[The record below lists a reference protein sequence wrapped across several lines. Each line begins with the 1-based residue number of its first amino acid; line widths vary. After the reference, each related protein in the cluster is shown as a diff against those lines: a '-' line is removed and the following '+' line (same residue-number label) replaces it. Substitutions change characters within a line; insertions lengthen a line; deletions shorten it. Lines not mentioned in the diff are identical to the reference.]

1 MRQALRVI
9 SEKEPGAGPS
19 IKAFDLLLLK
29 GLSQNHP
36 QSRNCFDVLFHFT
49 QTSQHC
55 PSTLSLTGTHL
66 ETKAAPAGPLA
77 AWTQQGPGTSPVP
90 VLARPHWAGDSL
102 TGTDPA
108 KPFHPGVLVVGPP
121 RDA

>member
-1 MRQALRVI
+1 MATQLKSRLTMCRALAVI

-49 QTSQHC
+49 HTSRRC
-55 PSTLSLTGTHL
+55 PSTLLLTGTCL
-66 ETKAAPAGPLA
+66 ETKAAPAGLTA
-77 AWTQQGPGTSPVP
+77 
-90 VLARPHWAGDSL
+90 ARPRQGS
-102 TGTDPA
+102 GMS
-108 KPFHPGVLVVGPP
+108 PFLCQ
-121 RDA
+121 R